1 MCAFHKLAMFD
12 LLQAVCDDLE
22 KTRTDLN
29 CINEKLEEVCESRE
43 SSKFKFFESQCQ
55 NLVRQEA
62 ALLDQRLQLWLLT
75 KNSIKTREEDT
86 DEAEENLVLPTGI
99 AILIPVCILALICL
113 HLFFSFTTQ
122 QSRLKF
128 VQI

>member
-1 MCAFHKLAMFD
+1 MFD

-22 KTRTDLN
+22 KTRTLLLTDVN
-29 CINEKLEEVCESRE
+29 RKLEEICESPE
-43 SSKFKFFESQCQ
+43 SSRFKFLESQ
-55 NLVRQEA
+55 RQHLEQRET

-75 KNSIKTREEDT
+75 NSSLGTREEDK
-86 DEAEENLVLPTGI
+86 DEETFCLPNVIAIFVPICILAIVCLHLVLP
-99 AILIPVCILALICL
+99 
-113 HLFFSFTTQ
+113 Q